1 VGLSYATIKNC
12 VPDMNALKRAAL
24 GGKALNALEDLVAG
38 AKFIDQVSA
47 RHVVSQLASVRS
59 W

>member
-12 VPDMNALKRAAL
+12 VPDINALKRAAL
-24 GGKALNALEDLVAG
+24 RGKALNALEDLVAG